1 MTPGRVHH
9 TRYTHR
15 YYTQGAIVN
24 SEYCSI
30 NVVLHRW
37 STTQHYINV
46 YFSIVCHP
54 CQENIALTLASW
66 PVYSPLYLDGTDKI
80 YKASANISRKK
91 SKFCSA
97 AEVCNDQKSDCSQQS
112 SCVQHSFSKVLC
124 NIFIYTLSYTAS
136 AKCNIFPAM
145 SLSEATIY

>member
-1 MTPGRVHH
+1 M
-9 TRYTHR
+9 
-15 YYTQGAIVN
+15 N

-66 PVYSPLYLDGTDKI
+66 PVYSSLYLDGTDMII
-80 YKASANISRKK
+80 YNKASANNSRKK

-97 AEVCNDQKSDCSQQS
+97 AEVCNDQKSDCSQQCS
-112 SCVQHSFSKVLC
+112 QAASNTVFQKYFVISLIKIL
-124 NIFIYTLSYTAS
+124 YTLSYTAS
-136 AKCNIFPAM
+136 AICNIFPAM